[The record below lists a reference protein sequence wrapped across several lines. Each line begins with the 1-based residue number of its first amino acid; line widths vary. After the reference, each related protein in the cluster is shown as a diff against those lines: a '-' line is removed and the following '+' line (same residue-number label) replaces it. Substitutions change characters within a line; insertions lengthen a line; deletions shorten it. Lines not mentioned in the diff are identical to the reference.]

1 MSVSNKKAL
10 SERQKSVM
18 RLAAVFRKVAV
29 SEKYLRLKKFVELLC
44 CYAASVLLFVLP
56 LAIGLCFMVYDH
68 ASKDSTRRWFLS
80 HDILIAMGTGFVVYF
95 FTVSVPH
102 LFKCFALSCLLAQR
116 YMRYKERVI
125 NIFSAAVGPAYFQGR
140 LNEPKSSSWC
150 REFFRGKVDETHGCV
165 DAIVNGFMDNPS
177 LWNDLKMESR
187 MFFDFAESNASSAG
201 VGFSTMKR
209 IFGYDDDYNRYTNL
223 SYLKND
229 MSYYIEYVADLF
241 EDWSHV
247 SGSPCG
253 FEWVILRVFPVRM

>member
-1 MSVSNKKAL
+1 M
-10 SERQKSVM
+10 
-18 RLAAVFRKVAV
+18 
-29 SEKYLRLKKFVELLC
+29 
-44 CYAASVLLFVLP
+44 
-56 LAIGLCFMVYDH
+56 
-68 ASKDSTRRWFLS
+68 LS
-80 HDILIAMGTGFVVYF
+80 HDILIAMGMGFVVYF

-102 LFKCFALSCLLAQR
+102 LFKCFALSRLLAQR

-125 NIFSAAVGPAYFQGR
+125 NIFSAAVGAAYFQGR

-165 DAIVNGFMDNPS
+165 DAIVNGFMDKPS

-187 MFFDFAESNASSAG
+187 LFFDFAESNSSSAG

-209 IFGYDDDYNRYTNL
+209 IFGYADDYNRYTNL

-229 MSYYIEYVADLF
+229 MSYYVEYVADLF

-247 SGSPCG
+247 SGGPCG
-253 FEWVILRVFPVRM
+253 FEWVIQRVFLVRL